1 MIVDLKKI
9 KKNHSYKIKDEDLI
23 FGGIVRMKKYK
34 GMYITCFQWG
44 INAYY
49 KLKSYVGHPGVDFNA
64 PNGTHLI
71 AEKDITIIP
80 YQYYDKRNGKIGYGF
95 ICQGWFLYHLQYKP
109 KKTKF
114 KKGEL
119 ISKTGYTGYC
129 IPAGIK
135 GSHLHVDRKVN
146 GKHIDVLQEIK
157 YASSVSTHKPKNIT
171 IKKGTI
177 VNIYGGYDTKKM
189 QKTNKRYQLKYTQD
203 TTYAINRDYN
213 GRVRSVGFIGKNDK
227 KQCYITYQN
236 NCMILK

>member
-1 MIVDLKKI
+1 MLHGFNFSHSPS
-9 KKNHSYKIKDEDLI
+9 KNESIHFARVQRLGSCV
-23 FGGIVRMKKYK
+23 FV
-34 GMYITCFQWG
+34 
-44 INAYY
+44 
-49 KLKSYVGHPGVDFNA
+49 
-64 PNGTHLI
+64 
-71 AEKDITIIP
+71 
-80 YQYYDKRNGKIGYGF
+80 
-95 ICQGWFLYHLQYKP
+95 LYHLQYKP

-177 VNIYGGYDTKKM
+177 VNMFDENVIQPSLVTISA
-189 QKTNKRYQLKYTQD
+189 LKLAAEVT
-203 TTYAINRDYN
+203 R
-213 GRVRSVGFIGKNDK
+213 
-227 KQCYITYQN
+227 
-236 NCMILK
+236 MILKIDDIVLSR